1 MSAALNPRDWMIC
14 GSGMGSWYAW
24 NGRTRKRI
32 DLYPIP
38 QGGTWRDSLHPPRNS
53 SGFPVN
59 EFTVA
64 VEQFERL
71 IGPYYPTRPG
81 ARAYYPLRTRARP

>member
-1 MSAALNPRDWMIC
+1 MRRTEVVQQAVARKAGRPQDWNIY
-14 GSGMGSWYAW
+14 GDSLGGWFAW

-32 DLYPIP
+32 DLFPIP
-38 QGGTWRDSLHPPRNS
+38 QGGTWRDSLHPPRNNAFS
-53 SGFPVN
+53 
-59 EFTVA
+59 EA

-81 ARAYYPLRTRARP
+81 VRS